1 MPNFMKNR
9 KVQYL
14 IVALVLLTVLG
25 LTLIMQHNIVAGIV
39 AFIGLGL
46 VIGILVSIDKTIRKQ
61 AESYVVS
68 FSQTLERTR
77 ESALAELPIG
87 VVLYNESNEVVW
99 SNKFMKTRFADKAKM
114 GAKLDGISEQMTTLL
129 GKKESVGAI
138 TVSGKMYKIE
148 HISDRKLIYLTD
160 ITMQVNEKK
169 NFRLRKSVVAQII
182 IDNYDDATQGM
193 DDQAVGVLNSIISS
207 EISGWANENGI
218 FIRKNSSDRYFALL
232 NESSLTKIEAD
243 KFSVIDNVRIATT
256 KAGSMATMSIGIGRG
271 DNTPLELGK
280 LAQQGVDLALGRGGD
295 QVVIKAEGEKPKFYG
310 GTTNPASKRAR
321 VRARVVSQA
330 LHDLIKTSK
339 NVIVMGHKHPDIDVF
354 GSGIGV
360 LRIAESHNKKA
371 YFVMDKKEISTSV
384 SKLMDDVKQNKEL
397 YSKFIYEDQA
407 LDIASEGTLIVIVDT
422 NKPSMVISEKLLS
435 KMTKVVVID
444 HHRRGEETIEN
455 PILSYVEPYASSAAE
470 LITELIE
477 YHPTTNK
484 IEKIE
489 ATALLAGIMVDTKM
503 FTNRTGVRTFDAA
516 SYLKLHGADMGLI
529 NNIFKEDM
537 DSIVERNRL
546 IEQVYFYKEGY
557 AITKGVQGDSTDRVI
572 VAKAAD
578 SLLSVDKVEAS
589 FVIASGQGN
598 KVNISARSSGD
609 VNVQLIMEKLNGG
622 GHLSNAAAQMKGV
635 TIAEAETVLK
645 LAIDEYMKER
655 K

>member
-1 MPNFMKNR
+1 
-9 KVQYL
+9 
-14 IVALVLLTVLG
+14 
-25 LTLIMQHNIVAGIV
+25 
-39 AFIGLGL
+39 
-46 VIGILVSIDKTIRKQ
+46 
-61 AESYVVS
+61 
-68 FSQTLERTR
+68 
-77 ESALAELPIG
+77 
-87 VVLYNESNEVVW
+87 
-99 SNKFMKTRFADKAKM
+99 
-114 GAKLDGISEQMTTLL
+114 
-129 GKKESVGAI
+129 
-138 TVSGKMYKIE
+138 
-148 HISDRKLIYLTD
+148 
-160 ITMQVNEKK
+160 
-169 NFRLRKSVVAQII
+169 
-182 IDNYDDATQGM
+182 
-193 DDQAVGVLNSIISS
+193 
-207 EISGWANENGI
+207 
-218 FIRKNSSDRYFALL
+218 
-232 NESSLTKIEAD
+232 
-243 KFSVIDNVRIATT
+243 
-256 KAGSMATMSIGIGRG
+256 
-271 DNTPLELGK
+271 
-280 LAQQGVDLALGRGGD
+280 
-295 QVVIKAEGEKPKFYG
+295 
-310 GTTNPASKRAR
+310 
-321 VRARVVSQA
+321 
-330 LHDLIKTSK
+330 
-339 NVIVMGHKHPDIDVF
+339 
-354 GSGIGV
+354 
-360 LRIAESHNKKA
+360 
-371 YFVMDKKEISTSV
+371 
-384 SKLMDDVKQNKEL
+384 
-397 YSKFIYEDQA
+397 
-407 LDIASEGTLIVIVDT
+407 
-422 NKPSMVISEKLLS
+422 
-435 KMTKVVVID
+435 MTKVVVID